1 MYVLVSV
8 AALTNHHTF
17 IGLKQHKLSILQFFT
32 SHFHHESHW
41 AKISVGEAVFLSG
54 GSVGE
59 SVPLTSAL

>member
-32 SHFHHESHW
+32 SDFHHEPPGL
-41 AKISVGEAVFLSG
+41 KSVLARLCFFLEALWENLS
-54 GSVGE
+54 
-59 SVPLTSAL
+59 L